1 MKKPALI
8 ALVTLSVL
16 CIGCAASQAIVH
28 HPAELNHA
36 KIIFAKYRLKGVVLK
51 TKTHSFQVAAKDKN
65 GHKVSQAWTTMV
77 LTVKLKNRQELTIK
91 KTFAGSYRRHFLR
104 PGDWIEVVLNSNK
117 KISWIAGGKGAL
129 FGPVSVLKAT
139 KKSR

>member
-1 MKKPALI
+1 MKKLMLI
-8 ALVTLSVL
+8 PIATLSLL
-16 CIGCAASQAIVH
+16 CIGCAASQTIH
-28 HPAELNHA
+28 QPIMLRHGLSDR
-36 KIIFAKYRLKGVVLK
+36 YRLKGVVLK

-91 KTFAGSYRRHFLR
+91 KTFAGSYRRRFLQ
-104 PGDWIEVVLNSNK
+104 PGDWIEVALNLQK
-117 KISWIAGGKGAL
+117 KISWIAGNNGAL
-129 FGPVSVLKAT
+129 FGPMHVLKAT